1 MSGSGRGA
9 AHREPGAR
17 NLTAHV
23 EVTVRLDHSRLAS
36 DDESPKIVA
45 CCCSCRDAS
54 GIIASAILQD
64 AVAVRLRPVRVGR
77 GTRNQARAV
86 PRSICGRVTQ
96 L

>member
-36 DDESPKIVA
+36 EDESPKIVA
-45 CCCSCRDAS
+45 CCCSCWDAS
-54 GIIASAILQD
+54 GIIASAIF
-64 AVAVRLRPVRVGR
+64 AGRL
-77 GTRNQARAV
+77 ARA
-86 PRSICGRVTQ
+86 PAPSTRQ
-96 L
+96 